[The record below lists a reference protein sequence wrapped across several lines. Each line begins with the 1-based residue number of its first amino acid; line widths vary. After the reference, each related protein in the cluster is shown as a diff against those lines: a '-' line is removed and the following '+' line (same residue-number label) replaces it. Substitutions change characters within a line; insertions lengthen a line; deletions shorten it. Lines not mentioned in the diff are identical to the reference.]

1 VAGVVD
7 AAVAPAEQ
15 PRRSAQSA
23 PPVLGAGAIALAHAV
38 NDSYAYILPPLLP
51 VLLTQSGIT
60 LGMGA
65 SLVSLQLLV
74 SSVLQPLI
82 GHWADQTG
90 GGRWMSWSGV
100 LLSGLGAAALGSA
113 PGFAGLG
120 LAMMITGAGTALFH
134 PVSAALVAQAA
145 PPAQRGF
152 WMSAYISAGNLGLG
166 LGPLL
171 VGLVLIQAGAGGVG
185 GGASAGG
192 VGGAVGAVGAAAGS
206 GVGGMVGA
214 GGAAGGGGL
223 GGVGGAVGAG
233 GGGGA
238 TGLGNT
244 WILFLP
250 AAIAAALVW
259 RLAPAR
265 PGRRGA
271 TTSPVVALF
280 RQHWRLLGVLVSVVA
295 VRSWAST
302 SLSTFL
308 PVLATRHGAA
318 PAQAAGL
325 LTVFLISGGIGGLVG
340 GAAADRL
347 GRDRV
352 VVGSLLLSVPFGVYL
367 GTVGWFD
374 LTVWLAAAAVGFF
387 LNGSWVSLTVRA
399 QESIPGSIAM
409 MSGLMLGLSIGLGG
423 LAVTPIGILADQLG
437 LGTVLTGV
445 ACLPLVAA
453 LMMRFL
459 PRTQRG

>member
-1 VAGVVD
+1 VVD

-15 PRRSAQSA
+15 PRPAARAV
-23 PPVLGAGAIALAHAV
+23 PPVLGAGAIAFAHAV

-51 VLLTQSGIT
+51 VLLAQSGIT

-100 LLSGLGAAALGSA
+100 LLSGLGAAALGYA

-120 LAMMITGAGTALFH
+120 LAMMITGAGTAVFH

-171 VGLVLIQAGAGGVG
+171 VGLVLIQG
-185 GGASAGG
+185 
-192 VGGAVGAVGAAAGS
+192 
-206 GVGGMVGA
+206 
-214 GGAAGGGGL
+214 GGAAGTGGASGL
-223 GGVGGAVGAG
+223 GS
-233 GGGGA
+233 
-238 TGLGNT
+238 T
-244 WILFLP
+244 WILFVP
-250 AAIAAALVW
+250 AAITAALVW
-259 RLAPAR
+259 RLAPTR

-271 TTSPVVALF
+271 TTSPVRALF
-280 RQHWRLLGVLVSVVA
+280 RQHWRLLVVLVSVVA

-308 PVLATRHGAA
+308 PVLATRHGAE
-318 PAQAAGL
+318 PAQAAGV
-325 LTVFLISGGIGGLVG
+325 LTVFLISGGLGGLVG

-352 VVGSLLLSVPFGVYL
+352 VIGSLLLSVPFGVYL
-367 GTVGWFD
+367 GVVGWFD
-374 LTVWLAAAAVGFF
+374 LSVWLAAAAVGFF

-409 MSGLMLGLSIGLGG
+409 LSGLMLGLSIGLGG
-423 LAVTPIGILADQLG
+423 LAVTPIGILAEQIG

-445 ACLPLVAA
+445 ACLPLLAA

>member
-1 VAGVVD
+1 VAGVLES
-7 AAVAPAEQ
+7 AVARGERAE
-15 PRRSAQSA
+15 RAA
-23 PPVLGAGAIALAHAV
+23 PPALGAGAIALAHAV

-65 SLVSLQLLV
+65 ALVSMQLLV
-74 SSVLQPLI
+74 SSFLQPLF
-82 GHWADQTG
+82 GQWADRTG

-120 LAMMITGAGTALFH
+120 VAMMATGAGTAIFH

-171 VGLVLIQAGAGGVG
+171 VGLVLIQD
-185 GGASAGG
+185 AS
-192 VGGAVGAVGAAAGS
+192 S
-206 GVGGMVGA
+206 
-214 GGAAGGGGL
+214 
-223 GGVGGAVGAG
+223 
-233 GGGGA
+233 
-238 TGLGNT
+238 GLGNT
-244 WILFLP
+244 WVLFLP
-250 AAIAAALVW
+250 AGVAAALVW
-259 RLAPAR
+259 RLAPPR

-271 TTSPVVALF
+271 TSSPVGALI
-280 RQHWRLLGVLVSVVA
+280 RQHWRLLVVLVGVVA

-308 PVLATRHGAA
+308 PVLATRHGAE
-318 PAQAAGL
+318 PAQAAGV
-325 LTVFLISGGIGGLVG
+325 LTVFLISGGLGGLVG

-367 GTVGWFD
+367 GVVGWFD

-423 LAVTPIGILADQLG
+423 LAVTPIGLLAEQLG

-445 ACLPLVAA
+445 ACLPVLAA

-459 PRTQRG
+459 PRASE